1 MDKHKEEI
9 KMQKKQIDCIRV
21 GKVKARKKNWKAQV
35 MAVAAD
41 ALDSLATA
49 LTYVGIGCF
58 LGIGFGGGL
67 ALVAALV

>member
-1 MDKHKEEI
+1 MKE
-9 KMQKKQIDCIRV
+9 KQIDCIRV

-41 ALDSLATA
+41 ALDSLATV

-67 ALVAALV
+67 AIAFALI

>member
-1 MDKHKEEI
+1 
-9 KMQKKQIDCIRV
+9 MQEKQIDCIRV
-21 GKVKARKKNWKAQV
+21 GKVKARKKNWKAQ
-35 MAVAAD
+35 MIEMAAD

-67 ALVAALV
+67 ALVAALI